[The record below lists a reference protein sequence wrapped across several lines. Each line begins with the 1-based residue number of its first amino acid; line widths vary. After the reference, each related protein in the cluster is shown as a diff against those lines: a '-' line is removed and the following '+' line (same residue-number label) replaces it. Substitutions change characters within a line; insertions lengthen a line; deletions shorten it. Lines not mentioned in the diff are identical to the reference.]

1 MQTNSFC
8 DIILPKVINGICF
21 KFVLNLVIQFLK
33 MIFGEGLLAKKEIC
47 SSKNVIRGRW
57 INDEI
62 V

>member
-1 MQTNSFC
+1 
-8 DIILPKVINGICF
+8 
-21 KFVLNLVIQFLK
+21 
-33 MIFGEGLLAKKEIC
+33 MIFGDGLLAKKEIC

>member
-1 MQTNSFC
+1 MLIRLSE
-8 DIILPKVINGICF
+8 IVKV
-21 KFVLNLVIQFLK
+21 LK